1 MRDRVNNFSI
11 KRGEKDEVLER
22 IHLIVV
28 NNELVSTLLLRLL
41 KNLLRLAACVRVAFG
56 VYVWKL

>member
-1 MRDRVNNFSI
+1 MRDRVNIFSI
-11 KRGEKDEVLER
+11 KRREKDKVLER

-28 NNELVSTLLLRLL
+28 NSELVSTLLLRLL
-41 KNLLRLAACVRVAFG
+41 KNLLRLAACVRVALR